1 MDHVHRNDTKE
12 NDQATEAADD
22 FLNTFVNE
30 SIQVLKLKTLNA
42 IEIVRYKEKNIMISH
57 DYIIKT

>member
-1 MDHVHRNDTKE
+1 MDHVHRDDTKE
-12 NDQATEAADD
+12 NDQATEPADD

-30 SIQVLKLKTLNA
+30 LIQVLKPKTLNA